1 MSTAM
6 KKLAKQSG
14 VAMIEFTIVLP
25 VLLILTMA
33 TAEFGRTFAQYNTL
47 TKAVRDGAR
56 YVAGKAVKG
65 STGVVQLNTT
75 LTTEARNLVAFGNVA
90 GSGTSLLPGLVPTNV
105 TVVPG
110 APGSVVVTANYTY
123 VPIFA
128 SLPLFQYGSR
138 LGMGRTLSAAVTMR
152 AL

>member
-1 MSTAM
+1 M
-6 KKLAKQSG
+6 KKPARQRG
-14 VAMIEFTIVLP
+14 VAMVEFAIVLP
-25 VLLILTMA
+25 ILLMLTLA
-33 TAEFGRTFAQYNTL
+33 TAEFGRTFLQYNTL
-47 TKAVRDGAR
+47 TKAVRDAAR

-90 GSGTSLLPGLVPTNV
+90 GSGSSLLPGLVPTNV
-105 TVVPG
+105 TIVPG

-128 SLPLFQYGSR
+128 RLPLFQYGSAV
-138 LGMGRTLSAAVTMR
+138 GTSRTLSAAVTMR